1 MAAFPVVENGKLVGI
16 ITEHDIAG
24 VLSEVLG
31 LESEGTRITVKGL
44 GNKLGELKE
53 IIEVLDHHATP
64 LLSIITIPRKKKGEW
79 ITVLR
84 VLSSEAL
91 SIVKDLEKKGFRVTD
106 VN

>member
-1 MAAFPVVENGKLVGI
+1 
-16 ITEHDIAG
+16 
-24 VLSEVLG
+24 
-31 LESEGTRITVKGL
+31 
-44 GNKLGELKE
+44 LKE

-64 LLSIITIPRKKKGEW
+64 LLSIITIPREKKGEW